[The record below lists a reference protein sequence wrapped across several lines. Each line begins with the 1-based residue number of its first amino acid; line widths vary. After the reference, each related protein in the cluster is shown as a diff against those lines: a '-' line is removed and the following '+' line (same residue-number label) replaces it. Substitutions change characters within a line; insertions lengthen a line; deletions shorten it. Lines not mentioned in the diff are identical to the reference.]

1 MNPHSMIA
9 LVLVAAGAS
18 AQPDATMS
26 YEEALQHV
34 RQGRGGEAVTV
45 LQRLAEDDDARAQLA
60 LGAILIEGKV
70 VPADRTQ
77 GYAWLQIAS
86 LGYGGTAH
94 QTANQAAAHGMV
106 QRAEHV
112 LSGAELIHG
121 ERLGREFRDRRDA
134 EWKDAVAR
142 ALGNLLAASDAGTSV
157 DRMTEPMARGKTVEV
172 TAGCGLAPGRPG
184 CTRLSSR
191 KALAQARCNEPP
203 VSKPDVIASG
213 DPKSGARLE
222 LPPLKGPPPVTCSIR
237 YQAHVDRHG
246 FVCSLALVDGCGHP
260 ELERTM
266 IDSVAR
272 WRFAPAKQHGEPVPS
287 RHVGGVTVRR
297 R

>member
-1 MNPHSMIA
+1 MIA
-9 LVLVAAGAS
+9 LVLVSAGAS

-26 YEEALQHV
+26 YEEALQQV
-34 RQGRGGEAVTV
+34 QQGRGGEAVAV
-45 LQRLAEDDDARAQLA
+45 LQRLAEDDDSRAQLA
-60 LGAILIEGKV
+60 LGATLIEGKI

-77 GYAWLQIAS
+77 GYAWLQIAW
-86 LGYGGTAH
+86 LGYGGTSH
-94 QTANQAAAHGMV
+94 HTANQAAAHQMV
-106 QRAEHV
+106 QRAEAV
-112 LSGAELIHG
+112 LAGAELIHG
-121 ERLGREFRDRRDA
+121 ERRGREFRDRRDA

-142 ALGNLLAASDAGTSV
+142 ARENLLAARDAGAPV
-157 DRMTEPMARGKTVEV
+157 DRVTEPMARGKTVEV
-172 TAGCGLAPGRPG
+172 TAGCGLVPNRSG

-191 KALAQARCNEPP
+191 KDLADARCNEPP
-203 VSKPDVIASG
+203 VSKPDVIATG
-213 DPKSGARLE
+213 DAKSGARIE
-222 LPPLKGPPPVTCSIR
+222 APPLKGPPPVTCSIL

-260 ELERTM
+260 QLERTM